1 MKFLGSSRPTG
12 GPWPLHQEGVFAGP
26 QPGTVERSLRRS
38 QSRHLNGKAL
48 RLLKRVRVTP
58 AVYRPFVPL
67 NGAFRDRHWAGVGS
81 CTHPFGLAATYVFIK
96 QSASPC
102 HCDLLF
108 AQEQAP
114 LLPRLRGEFADFPQP
129 ECPDTPWA
137 AHPGAPVSVLGTVVQ
152 PPFSRAPGLCRLSP
166 SPIHPLLALTA
177 LRRLLGLDG
186 ATAPLGIPGSVGR
199 AFALSGWTAQEY

>member
-1 MKFLGSSRPTG
+1 M
-12 GPWPLHQEGVFAGP
+12 
-26 QPGTVERSLRRS
+26 
-38 QSRHLNGKAL
+38 
-48 RLLKRVRVTP
+48 RVRVTP

-137 AHPGAPVSVLGTVVQ
+137 AHPGAPVSVLGTGATDTISLQ
-152 PPFSRAPGLCRLSP
+152 AFHGLQASAEPPTGGPRYLHPVLRITRLPGLRYLNTLARVLGPARSVTRRAR
-166 SPIHPLLALTA
+166 HP
-177 LRRLLGLDG
+177 
-186 ATAPLGIPGSVGR
+186 
-199 AFALSGWTAQEY
+199 

>member
-1 MKFLGSSRPTG
+1 M
-12 GPWPLHQEGVFAGP
+12 
-26 QPGTVERSLRRS
+26 
-38 QSRHLNGKAL
+38 
-48 RLLKRVRVTP
+48 RVRVTP